1 MDKEFEVAL
10 EEVRETRPAFRAV
23 YDLVLPVH
31 QEKWAQMRKRVSFLR
46 LKIMFRFCFLVS
58 NS

>member
-1 MDKEFEVAL
+1 MVDKEFEVAL

-31 QEKWAQMRKRVSFLR
+31 QEKWAQMHRVQSN
-46 LKIMFRFCFLVS
+46 LKV
-58 NS
+58 